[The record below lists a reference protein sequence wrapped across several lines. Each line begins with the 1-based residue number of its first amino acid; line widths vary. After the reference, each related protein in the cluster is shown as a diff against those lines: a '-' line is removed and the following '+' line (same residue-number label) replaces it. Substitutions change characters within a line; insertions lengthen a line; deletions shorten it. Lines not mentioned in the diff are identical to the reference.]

1 VNPGSL
7 THCNGSAVVRSGN
20 TSVVCGVRAEILKEE
35 DIPGTAEY
43 PTTTTSDGDE
53 PMGDEEI
60 SEEEDDKEEI
70 ETLRLLVP
78 NLELSTGSTPQNLP
92 GNAPSSVAQTL
103 ITRLHSLLL
112 STCLLRA
119 ADLRITHTPSIN
131 AEDPDT
137 PADKVLKGY
146 WVLYI
151 DIFFISLDGNSFD
164 AAWLAIISALR
175 NTRLPNAYFDEEL
188 EMILCDD
195 NPSAARSLKLRGL
208 PVPCTFAVFEGKK
221 EDTQEEGQGKWEWVL
236 SDPDAFEEA
245 VCRESVT
252 VVVDQGTVKN
262 IEKSGGGVVGREV
275 MKGLVKRS
283 RERWSVW
290 DEVLRKA

>member
-1 VNPGSL
+1 M
-7 THCNGSAVVRSGN
+7 VRSGN

-35 DIPGTAEY
+35 DIPGTASY
-43 PTTTTSDGDE
+43 PTTTTTSNGDE
-53 PMGDEEI
+53 SMGGEEGKEDEDDREEI
-60 SEEEDDKEEI
+60 Q
-70 ETLRLLVP
+70 TLRLLVP

-92 GNAPSSVAQTL
+92 GNAPSSFAQTL

-112 STCLLRA
+112 STRLLRA
-119 ADLRITHTPSIN
+119 SDLRITHTPSIN

-137 PADKVLKGY
+137 PAEKVLKGY

-151 DIFFISLDGNSFD
+151 DIFFISLDGNAFD
-164 AAWLAIISALR
+164 AAWLGIVSALR

-195 NPSAARSLKLRGL
+195 SPANARPLKLRGL

-221 EDTQEEGQGKWEWVL
+221 GNVEEEEQGGWEWVL

-252 VVVDQGTVKN
+252 VVVDQGLVKK
-262 IEKSGGGVVGREV
+262 IEKSGGGVVGREA
-275 MKGLVKRS
+275 MKGLIKRS
-283 RERWSVW
+283 RERWGVW
-290 DEVLRKA
+290 DEVLKKA